1 MATGNGT
8 LQIWKGTRVS
18 TVLLV
23 DPGAIEVLSSF
34 DPSLESLR
42 DPQVRAVQAHRLS
55 LADVASH
62 AHRPVEEIISALED
76 HLHHSVGH

>member
-1 MATGNGT
+1 MATGGGS
-8 LQIWKGTRVS
+8 LHIWKGTRVS

-23 DPGAIEVLSSF
+23 DPEAIGILSSF

-42 DPQVRAVQAHRLS
+42 DPQVRAVQAHRLC

-62 AHRPVEEIISALED
+62 AQRPVEEIISALEN
-76 HLHHSVGH
+76 HLHHAVRH